1 MSMVR
6 HIAIA
11 LLAVLTTVLLPA
23 QGDPLVEALRSYQAG
38 DLTKA
43 REHIDKAVRTT
54 EHAEDPEA
62 WLVRGYVYK
71 DLFKDLSSG
80 NEAEI
85 IRDEAVGSL
94 FTSLTFDTDG
104 TYRENALQA
113 YDYLTR
119 TYFNDAAKAL
129 NELNDQRAL
138 AFFAKYKESVLR
150 VDPKAPLKA
159 REVEF
164 NNALGTVY
172 TKRFNQDRSQTELF
186 ERAIVAF
193 RAVLAQE
200 PENYGANYNLAT
212 LYYNRGVFNIR
223 SIDADSD
230 IPNIQQIQEVSR
242 EYFQL
247 ALPYMLKA
255 HDMNP
260 SRRETL
266 LGLEGIYYS
275 LQDEE
280 NSERFRQL
288 FEELPPQ
295 DQDR

>member
-6 HIAIA
+6 HITIA

-38 DLTKA
+38 DLLKA
-43 REHIDKAVRTT
+43 REHIDKAVQST

-71 DLFKDLSSG
+71 DMFKDMAAG
-80 NEAEI
+80 NEADI

-94 FTSLTFDTDG
+94 FTSLTFDQEG

-113 YDYLTR
+113 YDYLAR

-138 AFFAKYKESVLR
+138 AFFAKYKESMLR
-150 VDPKAPLKA
+150 VDPKAPMKA

-172 TKRFNQDRSQTELF
+172 TKGFNQDRSKIDLF
-186 ERAIVAF
+186 DKAIAAF
-193 RAVLAQE
+193 RAVLDLD

-223 SIDADSD
+223 SINADSD
-230 IPNIQQIQEVSR
+230 FPSLEQIQKVSR

-260 SRRETL
+260 GRRETL

-295 DQDR
+295 EQDR